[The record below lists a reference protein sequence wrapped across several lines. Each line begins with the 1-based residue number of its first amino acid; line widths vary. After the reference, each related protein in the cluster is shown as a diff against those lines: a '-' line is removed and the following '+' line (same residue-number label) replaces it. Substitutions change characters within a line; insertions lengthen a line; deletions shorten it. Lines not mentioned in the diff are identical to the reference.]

1 MSAVPPAMSAW
12 APKPAAARYYAAMVA
27 RLSLLF
33 AIVYGGC
40 AWITARFD
48 HASRLYFE
56 WEQAIPLVPEMIYAY
71 FSIAIVFLL
80 PLFTLD
86 EPQLRRLEL
95 AFACATLLA
104 GACFL
109 ALNGQL
115 GFERTAA
122 EPTNWP
128 SAVMVA
134 FDPPRNLVPSLHVL
148 YAALVLRTVA
158 AASRR
163 PAARVAI
170 GVWFLVLAAST
181 LLVHQHHVV
190 DVVSGALGGWIA
202 GEWTVRVAR
211 PAVSAQY

>member
-1 MSAVPPAMSAW
+1 
-12 APKPAAARYYAAMVA
+12 
-27 RLSLLF
+27 
-33 AIVYGGC
+33 
-40 AWITARFD
+40 
-48 HASRLYFE
+48 
-56 WEQAIPLVPEMIYAY
+56 MIYAY
-71 FSIAIVFLL
+71 FSIAVVFLL

-86 EPQLRRLEL
+86 EPQLRRLER
-95 AFACATLLA
+95 AFGCATLLA

-122 EPTNWP
+122 GPMNWL
-128 SAVMVA
+128 AAAMYA

-158 AASRR
+158 AESRR

-170 GVWFLVLAAST
+170 GVWFLVLASST

-202 GEWTVRVAR
+202 GEWTVRAAR
-211 PAVSAQY
+211 SGTL